1 MTENRGKGRR
11 LAIGG
16 SALSVLAVVAAGVLP
31 GASQATFPGENGEI
45 AFQRADTGD
54 SEIFRVDPITKDEE
68 PLTDNSK
75 PDIDPAWSADG
86 RRLAYASGLNP
97 NEDIFSAKANGKDRE
112 RLTDG
117 PASDRYPAWS
127 PDRKKIAF
135 TSDRKSPNG
144 EPRIWVMNAD
154 GTDPRRLSAGG
165 GAGDHEPQWSPD
177 GKRIVFS
184 AYREGVAQIYVM
196 KADGSNETNLSNT
209 SSYELTPSWSPDGT
223 KIAYMCERGDREI
236 CVMDRDGDNP
246 GQITNN
252 SAGDAYPAWSPDG
265 ERIAFL
271 RSDGSQFDIIIMDA
285 DGQNEDPFASTEA
298 IEFDLDWRALP

>member
-1 MTENRGKGRR
+1 MTENRGTRRR
-11 LAIGG
+11 LAIRG
-16 SALSVLAVVAAGVLP
+16 SALGVVAIAAASVLP
-31 GASQATFPGENGEI
+31 GASRATFPGENGQI
-45 AFQRADTGD
+45 AFHRSDGSD
-54 SEIFRVDPITKDEE
+54 SEIFRIDPITENE
-68 PLTDNSK
+68 VPLTDNSK

-86 RRLAYASGLNP
+86 RRLAYASGPNP
-97 NEDIFSAKANGKDRE
+97 NEDIFSIKANGKDRE

-135 TSDRKSPNG
+135 SSDRKSANG

-154 GTDPRRLSAGG
+154 GSNLRRLSAGG

-184 AYREGVAQIYVM
+184 AYRGGVGQIYVM
-196 KADGSNETNLSNT
+196 KADGSNEVNLSNT

-223 KIAYMCERGDREI
+223 KIAYMCERGDDEI
-236 CVMDRDGDNP
+236 CVMERDGDNP
-246 GQITNN
+246 GQVTNN

-271 RSDGSQFDIIIMDA
+271 RSDGSQFDIIVMDA
-285 DGQNEDPFASTEA
+285 GGGNEDPLASTEA
-298 IEFDLDWRALP
+298 TEFDLDWRALP